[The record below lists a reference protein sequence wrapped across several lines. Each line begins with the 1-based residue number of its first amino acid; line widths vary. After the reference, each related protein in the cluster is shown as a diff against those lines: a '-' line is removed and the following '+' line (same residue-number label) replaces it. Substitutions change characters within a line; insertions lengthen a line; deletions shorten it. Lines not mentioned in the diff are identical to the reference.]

1 MKKHT
6 KITIFAIAAMMI
18 NTSSPAF
25 ASYVTGL
32 DSFPTMPSK
41 GISKLNEKTS
51 NSIYPTGIEFKFFFK
66 DLVEKP
72 APKKGK

>member
-1 MKKHT
+1 MKKRT
-6 KITIFAIAAMMI
+6 KITVFAIVATI
-18 NTSSPAF
+18 ISTSSPAF
-25 ASYVTGL
+25 ANYVTGL

-41 GISKLNEKTS
+41 SISKLNEKTS